1 MPNCPLRCQAFNR
14 ESIRRV
20 DQTNYCTICFDNVFY
35 CKLLPCGHIYCSV
48 CIDEMLHNER
58 QREQQQRRDLEY
70 QRNQLFRCEYDIR
83 FEFASSIVASPRCFA
98 AFLGHRKP
106 ISFCRNVQ
114 CREQN

>member
-48 CIDEMLHNER
+48 CIDKMFYHER
-58 QREQQQRRDLEY
+58 QQEQQYRDREFQRYQLFQQQLELFQQRQEQPQEQQQ
-70 QRNQLFRCEYDIR
+70 QQLW
-83 FEFASSIVASPRCFA
+83 
-98 AFLGHRKP
+98 
-106 ISFCRNVQ
+106 Q
-114 CREQN
+114 QEQQQQ